1 MSDRT
6 SANANRPV
14 GRNHASSS
22 RNRSLHRSNGS
33 GSTGGVDRVIA
44 VGERSVLGRVRDL
57 ADRTDVSDAT
67 GKPEAALD
75 DAFRDFWRVRIRA
88 I

>member
-1 MSDRT
+1 M
-6 SANANRPV
+6 
-14 GRNHASSS
+14 
-22 RNRSLHRSNGS
+22 
-33 GSTGGVDRVIA
+33 IA

-57 ADRTDVSDAT
+57 ADVTDVSDAT

-75 DAFRDFWRVRIRA
+75 DAFRDFWTVRVRA